1 MKQYLLGVDNGGT
14 LARAA
19 LCDASGREIAVVSYP
34 TRLLTPAPGQTER
47 DLTEFWEATARCIR
61 EVIQKAGIQPAE
73 IACVA
78 CCGHGK
84 GLYLI
89 DGDGKPLA
97 NGIISTDTRAHEYLT
112 LWEQDGTA
120 EKIREWTCQ
129 SILVSQP
136 CALLRWMKDHR
147 PEVYEKIGTVLEAK
161 DYIRYCLTGEAYG
174 EMTDF
179 SGTNL
184 VNLHTRSYDAR
195 LFEAFG
201 IPEMADKM
209 PPLRSALDLCGRIT
223 REAAAL
229 CGLQAGTPVAGGM
242 FDIDACAL
250 ASGVTDAE
258 NLCVIAGTWSINEYI
273 SSVPVT
279 DGTVAMNSIF
289 CMPEYYLIEESSPT
303 SAGNLAWLAKNV
315 FNTDKQEAARQGHSI
330 YQVFDTLAEAVDP
343 ATDLYYL
350 PYIFGSQDHP
360 CARGAF
366 IGMNAQTTK
375 AQMIRA
381 VLEGVV
387 FNHRMHVDK
396 LLESRKDHPPRC
408 IRLAGGAAHSTLW
421 VQMFADILGLPI
433 ETILSDEL
441 GTLGCAINGAV
452 TCGLYASLK
461 EAAAHMVHVGDTVL
475 PDPQKFAEYERK
487 YRIFTQMV
495 QVLHPVWDAIG
506 TGN

>member
-1 MKQYLLGVDNGGT
+1 MRNYFLGVDNGGT

-19 LCDASGREIAVVSYP
+19 LCDKDGKEIAVVSYP

-61 EVIQKAGIQPAE
+61 EVMAAAGIRPDE
-73 IACVA
+73 VACVA

-89 DGDGKPLA
+89 DREGLPLA
-97 NGIISTDTRAHEYLT
+97 NGIISTDTRAHEYLA
-112 LWEQDGTA
+112 LWNRDGTA
-120 EKIREWTCQ
+120 ERVRELTCQ

-147 PEVYEKIGTVLEAK
+147 PEIYGRIGTVFEAK
-161 DYIRYCLTGEAYG
+161 DYIRYRLTGEAYG

-184 VNLHTRSYDAR
+184 VNLYTRDYDAR
-195 LFEAFG
+195 LFDWFG

-209 PPLRSALDLCGRIT
+209 PPLRSALDLCGRVT
-223 REAAAL
+223 EEAAAL
-229 CGLQAGTPVAGGM
+229 CGLEPGIPVAGGM

-250 ASGVTDAE
+250 AAGVTDEE

-273 SSVPVT
+273 SPSPVT
-279 DGTVAMNSIF
+279 DGTVAMNSFF

-315 FNTDKQEAARQGHSI
+315 LDTDKAAAEQAGTSVYKR
-330 YQVFDTLAEAVDP
+330 FDELAEGADRAADV
-343 ATDLYYL
+343 YYL

-396 LLESRKDHPPRC
+396 LLESRKQNPPRC
-408 IRLAGGAAHSTLW
+408 IRLAGGAAHSPLW
-421 VQMFADILGLPI
+421 VQMFADILGLPV
-433 ETILSDEL
+433 ETILSNEL

-452 TCGLYASLK
+452 TCGMYGSLK
-461 EAAAHMVHVGDTVL
+461 EAAAHMVHVGRLVQ
-475 PDPQKFAEYERK
+475 PDASAAADYERK
-487 YRIFTQMV
+487 YRVFTHLAQA
-495 QVLHPVWDAIG
+495 LHPVWDEIG
-506 TGN
+506 SGN